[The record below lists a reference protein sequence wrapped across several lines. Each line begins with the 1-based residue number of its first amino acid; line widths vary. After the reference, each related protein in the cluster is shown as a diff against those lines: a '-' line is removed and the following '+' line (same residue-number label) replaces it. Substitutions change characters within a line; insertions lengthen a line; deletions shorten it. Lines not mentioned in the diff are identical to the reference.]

1 MTDFLKSFARSPAG
15 MIGAAML
22 LLLILVALFADVI
35 YPGDPWRMAGRPNM
49 PPFSPGHIFGTDQL
63 GRDIAAGIAHGAR
76 MSLIIGFVSTVVSV
90 VVGVVVGAVSGY
102 FTGRVD
108 DVLMRLTEFFQTIPS
123 FMLAIVLVAIFS
135 PTLGSI
141 VAAIAIVSWPPV
153 ARLVRAEFLSLRSR
167 DFVKAARIGGHSH
180 LDIIFRQILPNA
192 FSPVIV
198 MASLMVAA
206 AILIESG
213 LSFLGLGDRN
223 YITWGFM
230 IGAGRTMIRHA
241 WWLSAIPGL
250 AIFATVLALNLFG
263 QGLSDVLNPRLS
275 RRIRA

>member
-1 MTDFLKSFARSPAG
+1 MIDFLRSFLRSPSG
-15 MIGAAML
+15 VVGAVML
-22 LLLILVALFADVI
+22 LLLVLIAVFAEVL
-35 YPGDPWRMAGRPNM
+35 YPGDPWRMAGRPNL
-49 PPFSPGHIFGTDQL
+49 PPFSPGYLFGTDQL

-76 MSLIIGFVSTVVSV
+76 ISLIIGFISTVASV
-90 VVGVVVGAVSGY
+90 VIGIVVGALAGY
-102 FTGRVD
+102 FSGWID

-123 FMLAIVLVAIFS
+123 FMLAIVLVAICS
-135 PTLGSI
+135 PSLGSI
-141 VAAIAIVSWPPV
+141 VTAIAIVSWPPV

-192 FSPVIV
+192 ISPVIV

-223 YITWGFM
+223 FITWGFM

-275 RRIRA
+275 RKVRS

>member
-1 MTDFLKSFARSPAG
+1 MTGFMKSFARSPAG
-15 MIGAAML
+15 MVGAVML
-22 LLLILVALFADVI
+22 LLLILVAVFAEVL
-35 YPGDPWRMAGRPNM
+35 YPGDPWRMAGRPNL
-49 PPFSPGHIFGTDQL
+49 PPLSPGHLFGTDQL
-63 GRDIAAGIAHGAR
+63 GRDIAAGIAYGAR

-90 VVGVVVGAVSGY
+90 VVGVIVGAVSGY
-102 FTGRVD
+102 FSGRID
-108 DVLMRLTEFFQTIPS
+108 DILMRLTEFFQTIPS

-135 PTLGSI
+135 PSLGSI

-153 ARLVRAEFLSLRSR
+153 ARLVRADFLSLRSR

-180 LDIIFRQILPNA
+180 LDIIFRQVLPNA
-192 FSPVIV
+192 MSPVIV

-230 IGAGRTMIRHA
+230 IGAGRTMIRQA

-275 RRIRA
+275 RRVST

>member
-15 MIGAAML
+15 MVGALML
-22 LLLILVALFADVI
+22 LALILVALFADI
-35 YPGDPWRMAGRPNM
+35 LYPGDPWRMAGRPNL
-49 PPFSPGHIFGTDQL
+49 PPFSPGHVFGTDQL

-102 FTGRVD
+102 FSGRVD

-135 PTLGSI
+135 PSLGSI

-180 LDIIFRQILPNA
+180 FDIIFRQILPNA
-192 FSPVIV
+192 FSSVIV

-223 YITWGFM
+223 FITWGFM

-275 RRIRA
+275 RRVRA

>member
-1 MTDFLKSFARSPAG
+1 MTDFARRFLRSRSG
-15 MIGAAML
+15 MIGLTL
-22 LLLILVALFADVI
+22 LLTLVLMAIFADLLF
-35 YPGDPWRMAGRPNM
+35 PGDPWRMAGRPNL
-49 PPFSPGHIFGTDQL
+49 PPFSKGFLFGTDQL
-63 GRDIAAGIAHGAR
+63 GRDVAAGIMHGAR
-76 MSLIIGFVSTVVSV
+76 MSLMIGFASSV
-90 VVGVVVGAVSGY
+90 VAIGVGVLVGAVAGY
-102 FTGRVD
+102 FSGIVD
-108 DVLMRLTEFFQTIPS
+108 DLLMRLTEFFQTIPS

-141 VAAIAIVSWPPV
+141 VAAIAVVSWPPI
-153 ARLVRAEFLSLRSR
+153 ARLVRAEFLTLRQR
-167 DFVKAARIGGHSH
+167 DFVKAAQVGGHSQAN
-180 LDIIFRQILPNA
+180 IILHQILPNA
-192 FSPVIV
+192 LSPVIV
-198 MASLMVAA
+198 MASLMVAS

-250 AIFATVLALNLFG
+250 AIFVSVLALNLFG

-275 RRIRA
+275 RSNRT

>member
-1 MTDFLKSFARSPAG
+1 MTDFLRSFARSPAG
-15 MIGAAML
+15 MIGAVML
-22 LLLILVALFADVI
+22 IVLIALAVFADVL
-35 YPGDPWRMAGRPNM
+35 YPGSPWQMAGRPNL
-49 PPFSPGHIFGTDQL
+49 PPFSPGYAFGTDQL
-63 GRDIAAGIAHGAR
+63 GRDIAAGIVHGAR
-76 MSLIIGFVSTVVSV
+76 ISLIIGFVSMVVSV
-90 VVGVVVGAVSGY
+90 VVGVAVGAVSGY
-102 FTGRVD
+102 FAGWVD

-135 PTLGSI
+135 PSLWSI
-141 VAAIAIVSWPPV
+141 VTAIAIVSWPPV
-153 ARLVRAEFLSLRSR
+153 ARLVRAEFLSLRNR

-180 LDIIFRQILPNA
+180 LDIIFRQILPNS

-223 YITWGFM
+223 FITWGSM

-275 RRIRA
+275 RKGRA